1 MCRFGAWAEAMLKAD
16 RHLHYPGGIKT
27 ATTTNAKGHVT
38 ASVTMA
44 FAGATETVTDDW
56 AVSTSDGYGRPLTT
70 VFFGGTSFSFTPA
83 DRSPSATQKY
93 VPLGSRRRGLD
104 VVHVTYLGRFR
115 FFIDAPE
122 PTGNSRR
129 VSRTP
134 LGHSLF

>member
-1 MCRFGAWAEAMLKAD
+1 LRVPNYTGPIQKIVILKTDA
-16 RHLHYPGGIKT
+16 PGGGI
-27 ATTTNAKGHVT
+27 HVVRVKVEVPSILILT
-38 ASVTMA
+38 PERLTWPI
-44 FAGATETVTDDW
+44 GAAAE
-56 AVSTSDGYGRPLTT
+56 GKL
-70 VFFGGTSFSFTPA
+70 
-83 DRSPSATQKY
+83 
-93 VPLGSRRRGLD
+93 LH